1 MWPQSFSK
9 NSSAGP
15 LKPLLWGVVSAVDE
29 TLEKRLVAG
38 SWEAPVRWG
47 SENRRNRAWVGCE
60 MRDAAPGGDTQRHQ
74 RARERLRG
82 GEVRGRLRGHV
93 RAPGSP
99 CLHQRPLCLP
109 VEGVRRRSDLGALAR
124 PSGLPAEVA
133 SLTNAQYLTKA
144 IITSALWPHC
154 SVSHPDRACPSPW
167 APLSKSPLAPGPLGP
182 FPTPLPD
189 VGLPVP
195 SHWGPDGSL
204 LPELPGALLGPAAT
218 PPLQSQLK
226 MQIPRSHQDHGPW
239 HLNLDKLRA
248 VRTRSQAGALPHCL
262 GFRHLLCDASPVPGP
277 PMLLP
282 LRCLFPPACCLVA
295 RLLSPLRGSLTSRLP
310 AERCL
315 PRTQPDCFPWR
326 CVHRCVDRR
335 VTRTGC
341 GRGLSA
347 RDSCAGFDAVSDTPG
362 ACQG

>member
-195 SHWGPDGSL
+195 SHRGPDGSL

-218 PPLQSQLK
+218 PPLQSQTENADS
-226 MQIPRSHQDHGPW
+226 QEPPGPW
-239 HLNLDKLRA
+239 ALALEFG
-248 VRTRSQAGALPHCL
+248 QAAGSEDEKPGWGPSPLSRLQAPPL
-262 GFRHLLCDASPVPGP
+262 RHLPSPRATHAASP
-277 PMLLP
+277 P
-282 LRCLFPPACCLVA
+282 LSVSTC
-295 RLLSPLRGSLTSRLP
+295 LLSSCTFVVAPVG
-310 AERCL
+310 E
-315 PRTQPDCFPWR
+315 PDIP
-326 CVHRCVDRR
+326 
-335 VTRTGC
+335 
-341 GRGLSA
+341 
-347 RDSCAGFDAVSDTPG
+347 TPS
-362 ACQG
+362 